1 MEHKSE
7 GICRFCLKKFSG
19 AGIGRHLSACKTR
32 KEKNALEIK
41 KGRKKYKIYHIKIFD
56 YKWYWLHIEIPASA
70 KLDDLDEFLRD
81 IWLECCG
88 HMSSFTIRG
97 ERYDDERL
105 LDEFSGWDMP
115 SQSMNKRL
123 YAVLKMRDAFSY
135 EYDFGSTTCLEG
147 QVLAVR
153 EGNLGKNKIHILAR
167 NNPYVFAC
175 DHCGQPA
182 AGTCVECEEF
192 VCDQCLESHEC
203 GEEMVLDVV
212 NSPRMGVC
220 GYGGPDRIDDW
231 APE

>member
-7 GICRFCLKKFSG
+7 GICRFCLKKYSG
-19 AGIGRHLSACKTR
+19 AGIGRHLAACKTR
-32 KEKNALEIK
+32 KDQNALEIK
-41 KGRKKYKIYHIKIFD
+41 KERKKYKIYHLKIFD

-70 KLDDLDEFLRD
+70 TLGDLDDFLRG

-88 HMSSFTIRG
+88 HMSEFTIG
-97 ERYDDERL
+97 GVRYEDRRL
-105 LDEFSGWDMP
+105 SEGHTYLDNSTE
-115 SQSMNKRL
+115 SMNKRL
-123 YAVLKMRDAFSY
+123 YSVLKVRDAFSY
-135 EYDFGSTTCLEG
+135 EYDFGSTTYLQG

-175 DHCGQPA
+175 DHCGKPA
-182 AGTCVECEEF
+182 AGTCCECEEF

-203 GEEMVLDVV
+203 GEEMVLEVV

-220 GYGGPDRIDDW
+220 GYGGPDLIDDW
-231 APE
+231 TPK